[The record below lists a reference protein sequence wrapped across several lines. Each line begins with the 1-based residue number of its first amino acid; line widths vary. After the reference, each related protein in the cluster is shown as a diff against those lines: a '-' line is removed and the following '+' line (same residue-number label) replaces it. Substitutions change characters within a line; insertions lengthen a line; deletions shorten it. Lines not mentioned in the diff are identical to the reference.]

1 MRFATFYVIE
11 ALRRNPEL
19 FNFVLNDISD
29 NNDNDTTSYGSNYV
43 SLMLSGQ
50 QQQQSFSYI
59 SDDDLCIAT
68 ILEEAK
74 NIYIELMTKL
84 TNSVIAAAATIR
96 ESSSLLLPAHNNN
109 RN

>member
-1 MRFATFYVIE
+1 
-11 ALRRNPEL
+11 
-19 FNFVLNDISD
+19 LNDISD

-50 QQQQSFSYI
+50 QQQSFSYI
-59 SDDDLCIAT
+59 SDDDICIAT

-74 NIYIELMTKL
+74 NLYIELMTKL